1 WQEALIVFPRTN
13 KQNQKKKRK
22 VEPPTPQEPGPAKVT
37 VTSSSVLC
45 VNNSVVQSDGA
56 EPVRDSERVIG
67 GRKPRVE
74 SGYFSLEKP
83 KPEQHQQEQLS
94 SSSSSSSRLRY
105 STSEPALFPSPSSHN
120 THTLPDTHTTHSDF
134 TDTPAV
140 SQSVDAPHTRS
151 STTPHTVRSPSPR
164 TSANTLTLASPL
176 SSSQSSLD
184 SESSPER
191 RSRVVMVGGASI
203 SEPAGIDVRPGRG
216 GRSYA
221 ALADVPR
228 ARRLSHRE
236 AFRSERK
243 RQELRARTRS
253 PGREEVERLFGH
265 QRKHSSERP
274 SPPAFCHAH

>member
-1 WQEALIVFPRTN
+1 
-13 KQNQKKKRK
+13 
-22 VEPPTPQEPGPAKVT
+22 
-37 VTSSSVLC
+37 
-45 VNNSVVQSDGA
+45 
-56 EPVRDSERVIG
+56 SERVPG

-83 KPEQHQQEQLS
+83 KADQPQQEALSPS

-105 STSEPALFPSPSSHN
+105 STSEPALFPSD
-120 THTLPDTHTTHSDF
+120 THTSPDTHSTHSDVS
-134 TDTPAV
+134 DTPAD
-140 SQSVDAPHTRS
+140 SQSADAPHTHSTLTTHTAQS
-151 STTPHTVRSPSPR
+151 SSPHTH
-164 TSANTLTLASPL
+164 TLASPL

-191 RSRVVMVGGASI
+191 RGQAGRVGGDTV
-203 SEPAGIDVRPGRG
+203 SEVGGIDARPGRG

-265 QRKHSSERP
+265 QR
-274 SPPAFCHAH
+274 